1 MPLHLRLTGLYVGLA
16 TLLVTVFGVVV
27 YLDAQTF
34 YLQSAAVRVREQA
47 RPVIARVLSPD
58 ADRPP
63 DLRARAAELQAALTG
78 RDTTAVVLDR
88 DGAVLAGEREPDVGT
103 RGTAVMPPGPDG
115 EAGYIATDGARRVLV
130 VTLPLRARDST
141 SGSLELR
148 TPLDLI
154 DEALR
159 RQRQLVLAGIFLTVV
174 AGTAGGL
181 WLTTASL
188 APLRKMIARCSRIAA
203 GDFTGRLN
211 RAPSRDEVGQ
221 LASAFDEMAERIEAT
236 LAAHR
241 RFIADASHELRTP
254 LTAISGLNEV
264 LLRGGQDDPESA
276 DRLAHAMYRQV
287 QRLGRLAERMLDL
300 ARLDA
305 PLATRLRPL
314 DLGRLLWE
322 FLPGARALAPGRE
335 LELRA
340 GPAVVIQ
347 ADEVLLEQAVL
358 DLVENA
364 HRYSAGGAS
373 IELGWALAGTG
384 VEIWVA
390 DEGEGIAAEDLP
402 HIFEPLYRSERSRS
416 AASGGAGL
424 GLAIVRAIAEA
435 HGGRIRAESR
445 PGEGARFVI
454 TLPTN
459 GEAALSGG
467 LSQNVAEIASP

>member
-159 RQRQLVLAGIFLTVV
+159 RQRQLVLAGDIPDGRRRHRGRPLADDRV
-174 AGTAGGL
+174 AGATA
-181 WLTTASL
+181 
-188 APLRKMIARCSRIAA
+188 
-203 GDFTGRLN
+203 
-211 RAPSRDEVGQ
+211 E
-221 LASAFDEMAERIEAT
+221 
-236 LAAHR
+236 
-241 RFIADASHELRTP
+241 
-254 LTAISGLNEV
+254 
-264 LLRGGQDDPESA
+264 DD
-276 DRLAHAMYRQV
+276 
-287 QRLGRLAERMLDL
+287 
-300 ARLDA
+300 
-305 PLATRLRPL
+305 RPL
-314 DLGRLLWE
+314 QSDRRG
-322 FLPGARALAPGRE
+322 
-335 LELRA
+335 
-340 GPAVVIQ
+340 
-347 ADEVLLEQAVL
+347 
-358 DLVENA
+358 
-364 HRYSAGGAS
+364 
-373 IELGWALAGTG
+373 
-384 VEIWVA
+384 
-390 DEGEGIAAEDLP
+390 
-402 HIFEPLYRSERSRS
+402 
-416 AASGGAGL
+416 
-424 GLAIVRAIAEA
+424 
-435 HGGRIRAESR
+435 
-445 PGEGARFVI
+445 
-454 TLPTN
+454 
-459 GEAALSGG
+459 
-467 LSQNVAEIASP
+467 